1 MEEFQSTGLIRGPT
15 RLKVHM
21 SWEEV
26 FQSTGLIRGPT
37 LRHLSQALAQM
48 ISIHRP
54 HTRPDCFLPCS
65 LMGIIYFNP
74 QASYEARLELQIQLK
89 SFVIISIHRPHT
101 RPDPLKQFLLNVSFK
116 ISIHRPH
123 TRPDP
128 PSL

>member
-37 LRHLSQALAQM
+37 ELKEQIEIMKQ

-54 HTRPDCFLPCS
+54 HTRPDTRALSHDQHHFLFQSTGLIRGPTLAASFS
-65 LMGIIYFNP
+65 L
-74 QASYEARLELQIQLK
+74 R
-89 SFVIISIHRPHT
+89 T
-101 RPDPLKQFLLNVSFK
+101 
-116 ISIHRPH
+116 
-123 TRPDP
+123 
-128 PSL
+128 